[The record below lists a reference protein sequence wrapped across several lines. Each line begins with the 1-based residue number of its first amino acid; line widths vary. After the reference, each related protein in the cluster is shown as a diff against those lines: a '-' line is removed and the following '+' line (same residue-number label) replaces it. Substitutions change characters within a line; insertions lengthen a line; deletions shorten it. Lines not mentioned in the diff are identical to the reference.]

1 MVDSRQKGARGEI
14 VARDLLRKS
23 TGLPWE
29 RTPSSGAL
37 HSNHKLK
44 GDLYVPN
51 EKNRFL
57 IEVKHYKEDQ
67 LSSKILVNKGPTIH
81 EWWDKACRQAK
92 ETDKR
97 PMVMY
102 KWDRSKWYII
112 VDSYFQA
119 DDLEDKYIEFNT
131 GLNIGIVREYTQF
144 FDAFS
149 KLVFI

>member
-1 MVDSRQKGARGEI
+1 
-14 VARDLLRKS
+14 
-23 TGLPWE
+23 
-29 RTPSSGAL
+29 
-37 HSNHKLK
+37 
-44 GDLYVPN
+44 
-51 EKNRFL
+51 
-57 IEVKHYKEDQ
+57 
-67 LSSKILVNKGPTIH
+67 
-81 EWWDKACRQAK
+81 
-92 ETDKR
+92 
-97 PMVMY
+97 MVMY